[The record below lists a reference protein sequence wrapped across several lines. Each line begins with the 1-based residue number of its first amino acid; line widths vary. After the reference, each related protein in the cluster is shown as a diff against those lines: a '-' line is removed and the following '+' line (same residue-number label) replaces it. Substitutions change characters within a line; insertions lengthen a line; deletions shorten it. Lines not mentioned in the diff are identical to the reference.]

1 MVWIGL
7 ASTDE
12 IFRQLVKKGYFHAPT
27 HTAQKNI
34 IIGIESYLHESIDT
48 INGFMMPSFPKCS
61 ELITKGMQWS
71 HQNGAIDISVPS
83 LNIKYLDFIIR
94 KFFMKKEGNKW
105 AKKYK
110 QASDVFVF
118 VYAASEPYLV
128 AAMEIRRIIPFAHIC
143 LIIPD
148 LPQYM
153 ELNCSKT
160 KQVLKNMR
168 WKVLRRLILRCDS
181 YILFTKHMA
190 SYLQIENR
198 HWMVME
204 GSINPNERTTYTP
217 CVTRKEIIIMYSG
230 GIENKYGIP
239 ELLHAFELIPDDSY
253 RLWFTGSGN
262 ADQLVLEKAQKDS
275 RIKHYGFLSAREDVL
290 KLQQQATMLIT
301 TRMPTEAASAYCF
314 PSKIFEYLLSGK
326 PVLSF
331 RIRGIPDEYFNYL
344 IEMKSPGAED
354 IKESIIKVGNMTETE
369 RQYIGNSGKEFVLRE
384 KNCIKQGMRICEFLN
399 IKPLCKNYV

>member
-1 MVWIGL
+1 MSAIVWIGL
-7 ASTDE
+7 ASTDK

-27 HTAQKNI
+27 HNAQKNI
-34 IIGIESYLHESIDT
+34 IIGIENYLHQPIDT

-83 LNIKYLDFIIR
+83 LNIKYLDFIFR
-94 KFFMKKEGNKW
+94 KFFMKKYGIKW
-105 AKKYK
+105 AKKHK
-110 QASDVFVF
+110 QESDIYVL
-118 VYAASEPYLV
+118 VYAASEPYLA
-128 AAMEIRRIIPFAHIC
+128 AAMEIQKIIPFAHIC

-153 ELNCSKT
+153 ELNCSKF
-160 KQVLKNMR
+160 KKFLKNIR
-168 WKVLRRLILRCDS
+168 WKNLQHLILRCDS

-190 SYLQIENR
+190 SYLQIENK

-204 GSINPNERTTYTP
+204 GSINPSEQLTHITCENKE
-217 CVTRKEIIIMYSG
+217 EIIIMYSG
-230 GIENKYGIP
+230 GIDIKYGIP
-239 ELLHAFELIPDDSY
+239 ELLCAFGQISNNNY

-262 ADQLVLEKAQKDS
+262 AEQLILEKSKKDF
-275 RIKHYGFLSAREDVL
+275 RIKYFGFLSERNDIL

-331 RIRGIPDEYFNYL
+331 RIRGIPDNYFDYL
-344 IEMKSPGAED
+344 IEIKSPNPND
-354 IKESIIKVGNMTETE
+354 IKDSIIKVGNMSEND
-369 RQYIGNSGKEFVLRE
+369 RKHIGNAGKNFVLRE
-384 KNCIKQGMRICEFLN
+384 KNCNIQGKRICQFLN
-399 IKPLCKNYV
+399 LKPTV